1 MTADSALA
9 APVRG
14 QLFPQRRFG
23 DASESSVLSPSVL
36 SEQAKRAAILRSA
49 MLFGLLSMVVIW
61 NMLALGGLVWVVH
74 HTITG

>member
-1 MTADSALA
+1 
-9 APVRG
+9 
-14 QLFPQRRFG
+14 
-23 DASESSVLSPSVL
+23 
-36 SEQAKRAAILRSA
+36 